1 MNIEKIHIYGFGK
14 FIDCSINIQHTFHII
29 QGENEAGKS
38 TLRAF
43 IAAVLFGFPSKKE
56 KRLRYEPKK
65 SSAYGGSLTL
75 RLQSEKVII
84 IERVM
89 RTKAAGDVAVY
100 LENGEVLGE
109 EWLLSF
115 LGNMDR
121 TVFQGIFCFG
131 LEGLSE
137 IDQLKGDALNRY
149 IYEAGMTGTKRVF
162 QMDKEIESELSALFK
177 PKGKKPVINKS
188 IKDLNSQLMELRKWE
203 REFDRYSMLLKQK
216 KQFKQELDALQ
227 AEKKQLMNEKENL
240 QRKETLLHSV
250 QEKIEL
256 DRKMKVLEP
265 FDKVALEAEE
275 QWKHYSN
282 ERTEAEKG
290 IEESKIRIQQLS
302 SKHTGAFVDW
312 TIIKA
317 IDKIHALKEKVP
329 LYKKYVKDK
338 ESLGLSIQKK
348 KEKAADRLERL
359 GILDAGQL
367 DSSVTTILAE
377 KELHQIIEKGKELKE
392 RQRLLEE
399 QHIEQ
404 QRKLDLLKTDLSEL
418 EQQRR
423 PVSECKNSER
433 IVCDQE
439 FLEKGF
445 RRAGNTTEVILQIAA
460 VIFLTLG
467 CWEILT
473 GSLFLGGAVFAIG
486 TAAFVFLFYRKQSQK
501 NSFEAFDNLNYSEH
515 KRLLEQ
521 DQRTEAAVREM
532 KWQFDREE
540 NMYQSFVDRL
550 KEAAVKWNGLEN
562 ELQKWCSRY
571 QFPFINSIHIA
582 ESFFQAVRE
591 WKDLNEEIS
600 AMKKEQKVI
609 SKELEEIKTEVNDIA
624 KPIDFPLDNTLEH
637 IVMGLWERY
646 KREEQE
652 NNIYLKEAEKIDAA
666 FQQKQFWITMRTN
679 AVIFIDKIYKTAEA
693 DNQDA
698 FFHAISQKK
707 QYVEWKKQKQWLEQQ
722 IAGQLLPEET
732 IENWVKELHSP
743 FTQPEEKKEL
753 LNDDLVSLEQREQDL
768 FQTIAEVTQD
778 IKRIEEGGTYEEKLQ
793 QFGEEKESLQK
804 KIHKW
809 LVLKTSKQL
818 IEQAKAVYEKERQPQ
833 VIQKASSYFSYITR
847 EKYERLYAPAG
858 QEKFIVEDSS
868 GLRFSPEELSRGT
881 AEQLYLCLRF
891 ALAEAYSQAEVFPL
905 IMDDPFVNFD
915 QVRQQSA
922 FSLLHKAAANRQVIY
937 FTCQIPS
944 SSVISEC
951 AVTKLSSS

>member
-14 FIDCSINIQHTFHII
+14 FIDCSIDIQQPIHII

-43 IAAVLFGFPSKKE
+43 IAAILFGFPFKKE
-56 KRLRYEPKK
+56 KRLRYQPKK
-65 SSAYGGSLTL
+65 SSSYGGSLTL
-75 RLQSEKVII
+75 RLQSEKVIT

-89 RTKAAGDVAVY
+89 RNKAAGDVAVY
-100 LENGEVLGE
+100 LENGEILGE

-137 IDQLKGDALNRY
+137 IEQLKGDALNRY

-162 QMDKEIESELSALFK
+162 QMDKDIDSELSALFK

-188 IKDLNSQLMELRKWE
+188 IKELNSQLMELRKWE

-216 KQFKQELDALQ
+216 MQFKQELDALQ
-227 AEKKQLMNEKENL
+227 TEKKRLLKEKENL
-240 QRKETLLHSV
+240 QRKETLLRSV

-256 DRKMKVLEP
+256 DRKAKVLEP
-265 FDKVALEAEE
+265 FDKVALELEE
-275 QWKHYSN
+275 QWKHYN
-282 ERTEAEKG
+282 NDRTEAEKR
-290 IEESKIRIQQLS
+290 IEENNIRIQQLS
-302 SKHTGAFVDW
+302 SKHSGAFVNW
-312 TIIKA
+312 TIINAK
-317 IDKIHALKEKVP
+317 DKIYALKEKVP

-338 ESLGLSIQKK
+338 EGLGLSIQKK

-359 GILDAGQL
+359 GILDEGQL
-367 DSSVTTILAE
+367 ELSVTTILAE

-404 QRKLDLLKTDLSEL
+404 QRKLDLLKMDLFEL

-423 PVSECKNSER
+423 PLSECNNSKR
-433 IVCDQE
+433 IVFDQE
-439 FLEKGF
+439 YLEKGF
-445 RRAGNTTEVILQIAA
+445 RRSGNTTEVMLQLAA
-460 VIFLTLG
+460 IIFLTLG

-473 GSLFLGGAVFAIG
+473 GSLLFGGVVSVIG
-486 TAAFVFLFYRKQSQK
+486 TAAFVFLFYRKQRQK
-501 NSFEAFDNLNYSEH
+501 NSFEESDNQNYSEH
-515 KRLLEQ
+515 KQLLEQ

-532 KWQFDREE
+532 KWQSDREE
-540 NMYQSFVDRL
+540 NIYQSFVDRL
-550 KEAAVKWNGLEN
+550 KEAAVKWKGLEN
-562 ELQKWCSRY
+562 ELQEWCSRY
-571 QFPFINSIHIA
+571 QFPSINSIHIA

-591 WKDLNEEIS
+591 WKELNEEILEL
-600 AMKKEQKVI
+600 KKEQEMV
-609 SKELEEIKTEVNDIA
+609 SKDLEEIKTEVNDIA
-624 KPIDFPLDNTLEH
+624 KLTGFPLDNPLED
-637 IVMGLWERY
+637 IKTGLWERY

-666 FQQKQFWITMRTN
+666 FQQKQYWMTKKTN
-679 AVIFIDKIYKTAEA
+679 AVKLINNLYKTAEA
-693 DNQDA
+693 DNQEA

-707 QYVEWKKQKQWLEQQ
+707 QYLEWKKQKQWLEQQ
-722 IAGQLLPEET
+722 ITGQLLPEET
-732 IENWVKELHSP
+732 IEDWVKELHST
-743 FTQPEEKKEL
+743 FTQPEEKRGL
-753 LNDDLVSLEQREQDL
+753 LHDDLVSLEQKEQDL
-768 FQTIAEVTQD
+768 FQTLAEVRQD
-778 IKRIEEGGTYEEKLQ
+778 IKKIEEGGTYEEKLQ
-793 QFGEEKESLQK
+793 QFEEDKANLRK
-804 KIHKW
+804 RIHQW

-847 EKYERLYAPAG
+847 EKYERLFAPAG
-858 QEKFIVEDSS
+858 EEKFIVEDSS

-881 AEQLYLCLRF
+881 AEQLYLCLRL
-891 ALAEAYSQAEVFPL
+891 ALAEAYSQAEVVPL

-944 SSVISEC
+944 SRVLSEC
-951 AVTKLSSS
+951 AVTRLSSS